1 MNDINKINIA
11 IKNNYSIIH
20 LLQDDVLKN
29 KNNWENKLY
38 DIIISYKNPLINI
51 INNNNIYIKHL
62 KELND
67 NNIKFILN

>member
-20 LLQDDVLKN
+20 LLQDDVFKN
-29 KNNWENKLY
+29 KNNWENKLN
-38 DIIISYKNPLINI
+38 DIIILYKNPSIYI
-51 INNNNIYIKHL
+51 INNNNIYVKHL

-67 NNIKFILN
+67 NSITYILK